1 MPIFLL
7 ADGYNDT
14 PVWYYPP
21 LFTLSLM
28 IISSVW
34 TWMRL
39 KSCSVWPG
47 VVCHAATIRSSQQF
61 FDPLMVDN
69 GKSRYV
75 AGEFGAALLVVSA
88 LLGIYFWRRREGVVL
103 ATRTA

>member
-14 PVWYYPP
+14 SVWYYPP

-39 KSCSVWPG
+39 KSGSVWPG
-47 VVCHAATIRSSQQF
+47 VVCHAATIRSFSNSLIRLWWTTAKADMWQA
-61 FDPLMVDN
+61 N
-69 GKSRYV
+69 
-75 AGEFGAALLVVSA
+75 LVPHCS
-88 LLGIYFWRRREGVVL
+88 
-103 ATRTA
+103 

>member
-14 PVWYYPP
+14 SVWYYPP

-28 IISSVW
+28 IISLVW

-39 KSCSVWPG
+39 KSGSVWPG
-47 VVCHAATIRSSQQF
+47 VVCLVFGLWVGRG
-61 FDPLMVDN
+61 VE
-69 GKSRYV
+69 SRF
-75 AGEFGAALLVVSA
+75 ALHGLLVGIVA
-88 LLGIYFWRRREGVVL
+88 TLL
-103 ATRTA
+103 